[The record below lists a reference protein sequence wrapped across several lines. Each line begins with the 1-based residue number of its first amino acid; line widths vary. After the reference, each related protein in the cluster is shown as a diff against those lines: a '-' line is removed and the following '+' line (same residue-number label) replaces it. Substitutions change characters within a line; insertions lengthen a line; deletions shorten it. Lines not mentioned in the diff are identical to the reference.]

1 MIMKFVAIAAAAT
14 AVALFTGSAFAA
26 DLYVP
31 PAAAPVAAPVAS
43 SWDGPYI
50 GASVGYGWQTLD
62 APGSLTGNGWSV
74 GGQIG
79 YYAHLSDQI
88 VGGIEGNLD
97 WVNYAGGTAPANYS
111 VDWDGSLRAR
121 LGVDMGQWLPY
132 IEAGVAFAN
141 VSDYSATTSPE
152 VRTGWTAGAGVE
164 VMLADH
170 LSGNIE
176 YRYTDYGAGSGSRLT
191 DNSIRVGLNYHF

>member
-1 MIMKFVAIAAAAT
+1 MKLMVKTLLTAAAMA
-14 AVALFTGSAFAA
+14 ALTSGAMAA

-31 PAAAPVAAPVAS
+31 PAAAPAMAPAS

-50 GASVGYGWQTLD
+50 GATVGYGWQTLD
-62 APGSLTGNGWSV
+62 TTTATTGNGWSV

-79 YYAHLSDQI
+79 YNFHLSDQI
-88 VGGIEGNLD
+88 VAGVEGNLD
-97 WVNYAGGTAPANYS
+97 WVNYASTSTTGVYSAN
-111 VDWDGSLRAR
+111 WDGSVRGR
-121 LGVDMGQWLPY
+121 LGLDMGQWLPY

-141 VSDYSATTSPE
+141 VTETPAAAG

-170 LSGNIE
+170 LSANLE
-176 YRYTDYGAGSGSRLT
+176 YRYTDYGAGSVTGAHNLH

>member
-1 MIMKFVAIAAAAT
+1 MKFVAIAAAAT

-31 PAAAPVAAPVAS
+31 PAAAPAAAPVTS

-50 GASVGYGWQTLD
+50 GASVGYGWQ
-62 APGSLTGNGWSV
+62 SLADGGPTTGNGWSV
-74 GGQIG
+74 GAQLG

-88 VGGIEGNLD
+88 VGGVEGNID
-97 WVNYAGGTAPANYS
+97 WVNYAGGTTPSYS
-111 VDWDGSLRAR
+111 VNWDGSLRAR

-132 IEAGVAFAN
+132 VEAGVAFAN
-141 VSDYSATTSPE
+141 VTDSTATTSPE

-176 YRYTDYGAGSGSRLT
+176 YRYTDYGAGTGSGFT